1 MVCWPIRGE
10 YAALVPLLCP
20 MLSVDANPLAN
31 PASLRIYRKILGSRF
46 LERDVELSILLPPA
60 SPAVPAEYPVL
71 YLNDG
76 QDLERLHLLATLEHL
91 YAQRAVQPFVV
102 VAIHANEQR
111 LQEYGTAAH
120 ADFNGR
126 GSRAGAYTRFVLEE
140 LLPFAQANYR
150 ASADPAAAV
159 MAGFSLGGLS
169 AFDLVWHHPEA
180 FARAGVFSG
189 SFWWRQRAVG
199 AGYTPADRIMHGLVR
214 AGRPH
219 PGHRFWLQAGTL
231 DERSD
236 RNENGVIDSLEDC
249 LDLIEELI
257 AAGLD
262 ASQCIRYV
270 QVEGG
275 HHHPDT
281 WRRVMPDFLVWAFG
295 AVGSATRLP
304 AALPVVRLQ
313 LDPKLAP
320 AILPAAAA
328 VAEPGPTPPLVL
340 PMPGSGP
347 GAVQPNSASPAFIPT
362 LSRSIMSIARPVDG
376 DFLPYAGSYIN
387 LVPAGT
393 DPREVLRA
401 QAQEIHAVFAGLT
414 EAQAEKAYAPGKWT
428 LKEMLLHQIDSER
441 IFAYRALRFARAD
454 SQDLLGFDQDI
465 YVDHSGAN
473 ARTLASLLAEYDATR
488 AATLALFDSF
498 GEEVLD
504 RRGSA
509 NGGPATVRAL
519 LFIVP
524 GHERHHLNIIRE
536 RYQPIG

>member
-1 MVCWPIRGE
+1 
-10 YAALVPLLCP
+10 
-20 MLSVDANPLAN
+20 MLSDTLIPFT
-31 PASLRIYRKILGSRF
+31 GSNSPQLHREVLNSAF
-46 LERDVELSILLPPA
+46 LERGVELSILLPPA
-60 SPAVPAEYPVL
+60 GLSVSGPQPVL

-76 QDLERLHLLATLEHL
+76 QDLERLHFAHTLEAL
-91 YAQRAVQPFVV
+91 YARREVQPFVL

-111 LQEYGTAAH
+111 VQEYGTAAH

-126 GSRAGAYTRFVLEE
+126 GSLAGAYTRFVLEE
-140 LLPFAQANYR
+140 LLPFAQTKYQV
-150 ASADPAAAV
+150 SADPAAVV

-214 AGRPH
+214 ASRPH
-219 PGHRFWLQAGTL
+219 PSHRFWLQVGTL

-257 AAGLD
+257 KSGLD
-262 ASQCIRYV
+262 VQQAIRYV

-281 WRRVMPDFLVWAFG
+281 WGRVMPDFLVWAFG
-295 AVGSATRLP
+295 QQGSAASLP
-304 AALPVVRLQ
+304 VPLPVVRLQ
-313 LDPKLAP
+313 FDPALAP
-320 AILPAAAA
+320 TILPAAAGAA
-328 VAEPGPTPPLVL
+328 VAGAILPLILLPTTGPEHMQLTP
-340 PMPGSGP
+340 
-347 GAVQPNSASPAFIPT
+347 ASPDFIST
-362 LSRSIMSIARPVDG
+362 LPRTPMSISRPLDG

-393 DPREVLRA
+393 DPREALRT
-401 QAQEIHAVFAGLT
+401 QPQEIHAVFASLT
-414 EAQAEKAYAPGKWT
+414 EAQAEKAYAPDKWN

-441 IFAYRALRFARAD
+441 VFAYRAMRFARAD
-454 SQDLLGFDQDI
+454 SQDLPGFDQDT
-465 YVDHSGAN
+465 YVNNSGAT
-473 ARTLASLLAEYDATR
+473 ARSLTSLLAEYDATR
-488 AATLALFDSF
+488 AATLALFESF
-498 GEEVLD
+498 TDEQLD

-536 RYQPIG
+536 RYQPIL